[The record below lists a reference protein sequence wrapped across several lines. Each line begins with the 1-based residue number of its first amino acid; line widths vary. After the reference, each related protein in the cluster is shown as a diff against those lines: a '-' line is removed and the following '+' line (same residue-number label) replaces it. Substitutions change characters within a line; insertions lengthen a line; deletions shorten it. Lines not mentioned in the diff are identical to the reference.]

1 MTHKVVASRT
11 ASRVKRHTRLRLR
24 LSGTEAR
31 PRLAVFRSLN
41 HIYAQVIDDTS
52 GTTVAAASSLES
64 TLKGHT
70 GTKTED
76 AKRVGQLLAERAK
89 AAGVEKVVFDRAG
102 FKYHGRVRSL
112 AEAAREAGLDF

>member
-1 MTHKVVASRT
+1 MKKIADSRT
-11 ASRVKRHTRLRLR
+11 ASRVKRHERLRLR
-24 LSGTEAR
+24 LAGTEAR
-31 PRLAVFRSLN
+31 PRLSVFRSLS

-52 GTTVAAASSLES
+52 GTTLAAASSVETELR
-64 TLKGHT
+64 GAT

-76 AKRVGQLLAERAK
+76 AKRVGALVAERAK
-89 AAGVEKVVFDRAG
+89 KAGVDKVVFDRAG

>member
-1 MTHKVVASRT
+1 MTQKVAASRT
-11 ASRVKRHTRLRLR
+11 ASRVKRHQRLRLR

-41 HIYAQVIDDTS
+41 HIYAQVIDDINGSTL
-52 GTTVAAASSLES
+52 AAASSLD
-64 TLKGHT
+64 TGLKGAT
-70 GTKTED
+70 GTKTDD
-76 AKRVGQLLAERAK
+76 AKRVGQLVAERAK
-89 AAGVEKVVFDRAG
+89 AAGIDQVVFDRAG